1 MIYACSITI
10 EDIFLYDNVYNCVI
24 LLLRFD
30 LNFVLMCVKSSYVI
44 CNVLGF
50 CLNQITSTMAEATTT
65 ANPPKKLG
73 R

>member
-30 LNFVLMCVKSSYVI
+30 LNFVLMCVKSSYVYLKRFWFLFKSD
-44 CNVLGF
+44 NKHNGGS
-50 CLNQITSTMAEATTT
+50 NNYS
-65 ANPPKKLG
+65 
-73 R
+73 